1 VGSNEAD
8 RNSLTLL
15 LLVNWYLA
23 HRWRTGQDVS
33 AAIPY
38 VLLGLSFHHD
48 LLRDPKV
55 P

>member
-1 VGSNEAD
+1 
-8 RNSLTLL
+8 
-15 LLVNWYLA
+15 
-23 HRWRTGQDVS
+23 VS
-33 AAIPY
+33 TAIPY